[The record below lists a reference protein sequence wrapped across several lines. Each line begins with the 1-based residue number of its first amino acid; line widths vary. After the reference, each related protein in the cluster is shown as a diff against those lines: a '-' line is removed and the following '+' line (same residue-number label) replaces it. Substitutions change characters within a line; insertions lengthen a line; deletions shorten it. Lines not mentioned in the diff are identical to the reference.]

1 MSGDGRHEKTV
12 RLGRVDPQVR
22 DLLEFLAA
30 SGLQRLAALTPAQA
44 REQVAR
50 HAPAL
55 PPCDE
60 LSRRDDLAIDGA
72 GGRLGLRVLTPR
84 GEPPFPSALFLHGGG
99 WVTGNLDVAEGPA
112 RSLAV
117 GARCRLV
124 CVDYRLAPE
133 HPFPAALDD
142 VATALRWID
151 EERGELGAD
160 GAPAIAGISAGAN
173 LAAGAVLRARD
184 RDEPLPACQVL
195 ICPITDREFDSPS
208 MRDTGEGLLLEREDV
223 RWCWAHYLRREEDA
237 DSPYASPL
245 RAADLSGLPPT
256 LVITAELDP
265 LRDQGELYA
274 RRLRDAGVAARAH
287 RYPGMIHGFIEFPDA
302 LDAAREALEEASAE
316 LGAGWGSLLSPG

>member
-1 MSGDGRHEKTV
+1 MSGERRREKTV

-22 DLLEFLAA
+22 DLLEFLAG
-30 SGLQRLAALTPAQA
+30 SGLQRLAALTPRQA

-50 HAPAL
+50 QARPL
-55 PPCDE
+55 PPCEE
-60 LSRRDDLAIDGA
+60 LSRRDDVTIDG
-72 GGRLGLRVLTPR
+72 GGGSLGLRVLTPR
-84 GEPPFPSALFLHGGG
+84 GEPPFPVALFVHGGG

-117 GARCRLV
+117 GSGCRVV

-133 HPFPAALDD
+133 DPFPAALDD
-142 VATALRWID
+142 VATALRWVHEQRAD
-151 EERGELGAD
+151 LGVD
-160 GAPAIAGISAGAN
+160 GAPALAGISAGAN

-184 RDEPLPACQVL
+184 RDEPLAARQVL

-223 RWCWAHYLRREEDA
+223 RWCWRHYLRREEDA
-237 DSPYASPL
+237 DSPYACPL
-245 RAADLSGLPPT
+245 RAPDLSGLPPT

-287 RYPGMIHGFIEFPDA
+287 RYPGMIHGFVEFPDA
-302 LDAAREALEEASAE
+302 LDAARDALEEASGG
-316 LGAGWGSLLSPG
+316 LRAGWGSALAPG